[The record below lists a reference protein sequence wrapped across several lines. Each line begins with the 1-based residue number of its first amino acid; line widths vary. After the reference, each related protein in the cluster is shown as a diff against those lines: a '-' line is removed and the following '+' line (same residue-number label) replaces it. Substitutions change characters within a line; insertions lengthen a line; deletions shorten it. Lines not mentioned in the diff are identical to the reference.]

1 VLNTDTT
8 EWRDVVGFE
17 GLYRV
22 SEYGEIESQGAY
34 IKSRNGKH
42 VNAHP
47 TTTSNYLYVK
57 LWKGNKMFNCSVHRL
72 VAAAF
77 VDNPEGKPIVNHKDG
92 NKRNNH
98 YSNLEWVTH
107 SENHKHAFAT
117 GLSNAD
123 HVRERCLG
131 AKSADSASRF
141 HNVSYDRNRC
151 KWVGSVK
158 NRGVVYG
165 RKRFDREEDAALYVN
180 QLLDDH
186 NLHDRPRNS
195 IG

>member
-22 SEYGEIESQGAY
+22 SEYGEVESQGAY
-34 IKSRNGKH
+34 IKSRNGKLL
-42 VNAHP
+42 NAHP
-47 TTTSNYLYVK
+47 TGTSAYLYVK

-72 VAAAF
+72 VAEAF

-98 YSNLEWVTH
+98 YANLEWVTH
-107 SENHKHAFAT
+107 SENHKHAFVT
-117 GLSNAD
+117 GLRDAE

-131 AKSADSASRF
+131 AKSVDSASRF
-141 HNVSYDRNRC
+141 HNVSYDRTRG
-151 KWVGSVK
+151 KWVGAVK
-158 NRGVVYG
+158 HHGKCLG
-165 RKRFDREEDAALYVN
+165 RRRFDSEEDAALYVN
-180 QLLDDH
+180 QLLDNHD
-186 NLHDRPRNS
+186 LHDRPRNS
-195 IG
+195 IS